1 MQLVNHTPFPAMT
14 FEARDRD
21 DRPWHVLV
29 VRATMTLDGGP
40 PRLAQNQRPLVLGD
54 THVGEAATS
63 STLDESDLAPYKP
76 GTDVLVRGT
85 ARPSD
90 GVAARAWEAEVTV
103 GARRSRVRVTGP
115 RAWVR
120 DADDRWRLTEPE
132 PCDAVPM
139 RYELAYGGS
148 PRTDDRAERCEENP
162 VGVGFAPRWWRD
174 GRDRFEAPRIESFD
188 DPVTAVDRAV
198 TPQGFGP
205 HGRAWLP
212 RRARAGTFDA
222 AWLRD
227 RWPVMPPDFDDRFWN
242 AAPPALVADPYLR
255 GDELVTLTG
264 VRAEGEVSFRLP
276 GHYLFVIVRYHNG
289 VVLPIPLRL
298 DALTVDVD
306 AAEVGVVYRHRVL
319 QSQGVRAME
328 ACMDFR
334 KATEA
339 TSAHG

>member
-1 MQLVNHTPFPAMT
+1 MKLTNHTPFPAMV
-14 FEARDRD
+14 FEGRDRD
-21 DRPWHVLV
+21 DRAWHVLAL
-29 VRATMTLDGGP
+29 RMTLSLTAHG
-40 PRLAQNQRPLVLGD
+40 PRLAKEQRPLVLGD
-54 THVGEAATS
+54 THLGDPATS
-63 STLDESDLAPYKP
+63 STRDESDLCPARPA
-76 GTDVLVRGT
+76 TDVFLRGT
-85 ARPSD
+85 AWSPGGVERPWWEVSIRV
-90 GVAARAWEAEVTV
+90 GNVYQRAKVM
-103 GARRSRVRVTGP
+103 GP
-115 RAWVR
+115 RWWER
-120 DADDRWRLTEPE
+120 TRGDAWRLTEPL
-132 PCDAVPM
+132 PCMAVPL
-139 RYELAYGGS
+139 RYELAYGGVA
-148 PRTDDRAERCEENP
+148 RDGDRAERCEENP

-188 DPVTAVDRAV
+188 DPVTAVDRPV